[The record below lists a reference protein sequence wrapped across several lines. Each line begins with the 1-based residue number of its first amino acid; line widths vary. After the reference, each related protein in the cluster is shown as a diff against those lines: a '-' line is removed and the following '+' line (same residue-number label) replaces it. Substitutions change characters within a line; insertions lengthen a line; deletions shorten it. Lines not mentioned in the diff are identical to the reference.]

1 SRATPTRHLPAPS
14 PPPRGR
20 SRCPRTSPS
29 CPTRRPATSSS
40 RWCAAWNPDRA
51 GSRTRSVCGSA
62 GRCSPDGAS
71 SGSTAPGSG
80 SMTRWPPAAPRTRE
94 PPPRTPP
101 SSPRSASGLRR
112 PRRPSASGGH
122 RPPTA
127 SAERD
132 DRLARDLLE
141 RRPVRVAVDDETPAL
156 ALAGDAALRR
166 ALLTA
171 AQQAAGGAL
180 ELELLLDGTARD
192 RGGEHR
198 GAQPGRPDQRAQLA
212 VRGGVRA

>member
-1 SRATPTRHLPAPS
+1 SVGARGDARPTVPAVARRRPGAARRRGGRPPLRGRGSLLRGLRRVVRGQRQASADHVRPAPY
-14 PPPRGR
+14 
-20 SRCPRTSPS
+20 
-29 CPTRRPATSSS
+29 
-40 RWCAAWNPDRA
+40 
-51 GSRTRSVCGSA
+51 
-62 GRCSPDGAS
+62 
-71 SGSTAPGSG
+71 
-80 SMTRWPPAAPRTRE
+80 
-94 PPPRTPP
+94 
-101 SSPRSASGLRR
+101 ASGLRR

-180 ELELLLDGTARD
+180 ELELLLDGAARD

-198 GAQPGRPDQRAQLA
+198 GAQLGLLDQRDQL
-212 VRGGVRA
+212 